1 MKLGCASDGNL
12 TEAKTYV
19 RWSLL
24 HEHETAPTWSFNYQ
38 QFRNDP
44 TPKILLLGSYRHPVS
59 GNNLIGGINLNY
71 LTNRQKL
78 RLRKEIP
85 NLIKAPNLYVRYH
98 LGASLLPDIFDNF
111 YRTYNPAY
119 IRGIKKDVIIPKVP
133 VQQAATDLIRHRL
146 DKVRKSREQ
155 RQQEYMPRYPKDI
168 SDMEKELDQKTQ
180 EIAQRDPQDQPQ
192 TAPEVKAAKQN
203 QRQFAQDREHP
214 EDIAIEPLEQD
225 IEQEPEG
232 YVSPEPEITTRSE
245 LRSGIEDETEE
256 AEDDLEDSE
265 ETSDGSDPL
274 DPDNELEES
283 IIYYDP
289 HQGRYIIEPAY
300 EMLSHWKPKFR

>member
-1 MKLGCASDGNL
+1 MKLGCASEGNL

-24 HEHETAPTWSFNYQ
+24 QEHETAPTWAFNYQ
-38 QFRNDP
+38 RFRNDP
-44 TPKILLLGSYRHPVS
+44 TPKILLLGSYRHPAT

-78 RLRKEIP
+78 RLRKELP
-85 NLIKAPNLYVRYH
+85 NLLKAPNLYVRYH
-98 LGASLLPDIFDNF
+98 LGLSLLPDIFDNF

-119 IRGIKKDVIIPKVP
+119 IRGIKKEVIIPKVP

-168 SDMEKELDQKTQ
+168 SDMEKEIDKKTQ
-180 EIAQRDPQDQPQ
+180 EIVQRDPQDQPQ
-192 TAPEVKAAKQN
+192 DAPEVLAAQQN
-203 QRQFAQDREHP
+203 QRQFERDKEHP
-214 EDIAIEPLEQD
+214 EDIAIKQLEQE
-225 IEQEPEG
+225 IEQEPDG
-232 YVSPEPEITTRSE
+232 YVSPEPEITTRGE
-245 LRSGIEDETEE
+245 LRSEIEDETEE
-256 AEDDLEDSE
+256 TEEELEGPYDDP
-265 ETSDGSDPL
+265 DPL
-274 DPDNELEES
+274 DPDDELEES

-289 HQGRYIIEPAY
+289 HQRRYIIEPAY
-300 EMLSHWKPKFR
+300 EIVSHWKPRFR